1 MSYILDALQKNQ
13 REQNPEGMSLSLHQG
28 RQRSPAMK
36 WLVAALTLVVVLNGA
51 LLAWI
56 MFEPASDSSPTGPAA
71 PTAASNESG
80 QTTAPLPPQRT
91 VSPSNP
97 PEPRPRV
104 RQPAPSVE
112 PAERPVRVPA
122 VRPTQSPAP
131 ATVALEDLP
140 QREQTIYNDLQF
152 STHLFTD
159 VQSECVVRV
168 NGTSLRVGDSFKG
181 LTLTRVTEM
190 GAVFAERRDG
200 KLRHVEVPVVERLG
214 E

>member
-1 MSYILDALQKNQ
+1 
-13 REQNPEGMSLSLHQG
+13 
-28 RQRSPAMK
+28 
-36 WLVAALTLVVVLNGA
+36 
-51 LLAWI
+51 
-56 MFEPASDSSPTGPAA
+56 
-71 PTAASNESG
+71 
-80 QTTAPLPPQRT
+80 
-91 VSPSNP
+91 
-97 PEPRPRV
+97 
-104 RQPAPSVE
+104 
-112 PAERPVRVPA
+112 